1 MRSTLGFALAAFA
14 ATVALA
20 PGRTP
25 AAPLFGQAGDDFK
38 MGTWAVEL
46 GGAYIHPI
54 RFSDDKFYQANATAH
69 YYFGDDVSVG
79 IELQGYYV
87 DQPDEDTAILGGGPL
102 LRWHF
107 FEQPRY
113 SLFVDG
119 GVGASIADAEVP
131 QGGTHFN
138 WTGKGGVGATIELRE
153 DLHLVG
159 GARFFHIS
167 NGNLHGRDENPSQDG
182 IQYWLGVLLTF

>member
-1 MRSTLGFALAAFA
+1 MRSVLGFALAAA
-14 ATVALA
+14 VAVLLATA
-20 PGRTP
+20 PTE
-25 AAPLFGQAGDDFK
+25 AAPLFGKAGDDFK

-46 GGAYIHPI
+46 DGAYIHPI
-54 RFSDDKFYQANATAH
+54 RFSEDKFYQANAAAH

-79 IELQGYYV
+79 AELQGYYV
-87 DQPDEDTAILGGGPL
+87 DQPDEDTAILGGGLL

-107 FEQPRY
+107 LEAERW

-119 GVGASIADAEVP
+119 GAGASIADAEVP

-159 GARFFHIS
+159 GARFWHIS

-182 IQYWLGVLLTF
+182 IQYYLGVLFTF